1 MAKNL
6 EFAMLLDCYGDLLTE
21 KQRKAMELYYYED
34 LSYAEIGEPD
44 EISRQ
49 AACDLIKR
57 SEALLIMYEEKLGL
71 AKLLK
76 AMRQC
81 LENIND
87 AADTI
92 ADSNIRN
99 AVKNEVNNGIKLL

>member
-57 SEALLIMYEEKLGL
+57 SKALLLMYEEKIGL
-71 AKLLK
+71 AKLLRS
-76 AMRQC
+76 MRQC
-81 LENIND
+81 LENINNS
-87 AADTI
+87 
-92 ADSNIRN
+92 ADSIDDSSIKN
-99 AVKNEVNNGIKLL
+99 AIKNEVNNGIKLL

>member
-57 SEALLIMYEEKLGL
+57 SEALLLMYEEKIGL
-71 AKLLK
+71 AKLLR

-81 LENIND
+81 LENID
-87 AADTI
+87 SAADSV
-92 ADSNIRN
+92 ADGNIRD
-99 AVKNEVNNGIKLL
+99 AIKAEVSKGIKML